1 MINALSRRSMLLAAS
16 GGAAALTAGGIGN
29 AQAQAGRPFTW
40 AATGGTWG
48 ATLDRVFVEPFAR
61 ANRLQVLHAA
71 QLESIATSKLLASCG
86 SAPFD
91 VTNGPQS
98 DADLLNDARCLDAL
112 DPGVVRSLGD
122 VYPQALEGNFYAAFN
137 ILLFGMAWN
146 TREAAQPT
154 SFRDLALARYRGRV
168 AIPAYGW
175 YGMPWLHAF
184 NKELGGDEDNITPGI
199 QAVAD
204 IVRRNRAVIV
214 ENADHGSRLME
225 SGEVVIM
232 PYWNGRTARLQA
244 ARVPAAFELVPNT
257 VSVGSGFSIPR
268 GSPYARQAQELVQ
281 LTLDPARQLE
291 FTRWSLYPPSN
302 RSVILPPELEGI
314 RIPPGALERTARLDW
329 KKVNDHRSRYLER
342 WNREV
347 LNA

>member
-1 MINALSRRSMLLAAS
+1 MVTVPRRS
-16 GGAAALTAGGIGN
+16 ALTAAASVLIAPSIPR
-29 AQAQAGRPFTW
+29 AQAQGGQRFTW

-48 ATLDRVFVEPFAR
+48 ATLQRVFVDPFAQ
-61 ANRLQVLHAA
+61 ANRLQVTHSA

-86 SAPFD
+86 SPPFD
-91 VTNGPQS
+91 VMNGPQS
-98 DADLLNDARCLDAL
+98 DADLVNDARCLDAL
-112 DPGVVRSLGD
+112 DPGIVRSLGD
-122 VYPQALEGNFYAAFN
+122 IYPQAREGNFYVAFN
-137 ILLFGMAWN
+137 ILLFGMTWN
-146 TREAAQPT
+146 TRESARPT
-154 SFRDLALARYRGRV
+154 SFRDLALPRYRGRV
-168 AIPAYGW
+168 GIPAYGW

-184 NKELGGDEDNITPGI
+184 NKELGGTEDNITPGI

-225 SGEVVIM
+225 SGEVVMM

-244 ARVPAAFELVPNT
+244 ARVPAAFELVPNS
-257 VSVGSGFSIPR
+257 VSVGSGFSIAR
-268 GSPYARQAQELVQ
+268 GSAFSRQAQELVQ
-281 LTLDPARQLE
+281 LTLDPERQLE
-291 FTRWSLYPPSN
+291 FTKWSLYPPSN
-302 RSVILPPELEGI
+302 RNVVLPPELEGI

-329 KKVNDHRSRYLER
+329 KKINDHRSAYLER